1 MSGKEVPE
9 GIFAL
14 TYTVTE
20 GGEDKQHQYVFSY
33 DCKLNKN
40 TNGYDLSKGEQRK
53 AHDYVEMLNQ
63 IRHITKFSNKKQLS
77 AHIFISNNFDTN
89 NYETMAN
96 HFYNKLP
103 SGYDTRPIFLPIE
116 VLTYLHSEY
125 RKNHQKLYNA
135 RNIFMENLHKIL
147 ITDKL
152 VIEKDDIEEI
162 MEEALD
168 EKLADYSEID
178 TVKVRNNVIKKL
190 KK

>member
-1 MSGKEVPE
+1 M
-9 GIFAL
+9 
-14 TYTVTE
+14 
-20 GGEDKQHQYVFSY
+20 
-33 DCKLNKN
+33 
-40 TNGYDLSKGEQRK
+40 
-53 AHDYVEMLNQ
+53 
-63 IRHITKFSNKKQLS
+63 
-77 AHIFISNNFDTN
+77 
-89 NYETMAN
+89 
-96 HFYNKLP
+96 
-103 SGYDTRPIFLPIE
+103 PIE